1 MIEEGAEEGKRNGTQ
16 SGEMEEKKTKKKKHM
31 TGQSSQSEKHLDD
44 LI

>member
-16 SGEMEEKKTKKKKHM
+16 SGEMEEEKKKHM

>member
-16 SGEMEEKKTKKKKHM
+16 SGEMEEKKTKKKHM

>member
-16 SGEMEEKKTKKKKHM
+16 SGEMEEEKKKKHM